1 MIPIELNV
9 LYIWK
14 GSDNGWRVNKRPNSF
29 GKNEVS
35 IIKPLPNILI
45 KKIMLTDNKTVLK
58 LSNSNKRVVN
68 KFPIK
73 NNYSIKVEIKKSR
86 FKKLNDI
93 SIKLV

>member
-1 MIPIELNV
+1 
-9 LYIWK
+9 
-14 GSDNGWRVNKRPNSF
+14 
-29 GKNEVS
+29 
-35 IIKPLPNILI
+35 
-45 KKIMLTDNKTVLK
+45 MLTDNKTVLK

-73 NNYSIKVEIKKSR
+73 NKYSIKVDIKKSR